1 MLKYFLI
8 TKYEDLE
15 TNQYQVL
22 KDNYFTKPKDDWCEE
37 KEVNGSKEKIWD
49 KNKVTEFWQL
59 MRQHAMKFGRLE
71 KYYNFSDFIFPE
83 FEDVSDRVTKEDK
96 LKYSENFWNAGEVR
110 NFSENVEFQL
120 AQFLGQAD
128 FSESSFTEYAGFGN
142 VKFSEEANFT
152 SAIFSKDVVF
162 AYSEFLGKR
171 SVFDDVEFIGGVS
184 FEETKFFGD
193 VFINKAV
200 FSKETDFNKTIFA
213 GWTQFCFSEFLGSS
227 EFIETSFKNHVSF
240 GGAEFSKENEILF
253 KGLKGDEQG
262 VLQLDFSKVN
272 FPKSVVFREVNLKKT
287 SFTEADITEVKFKN
301 CIWNEEKGRII
312 FDNES
317 DVTKVK
323 FENGFWD
330 KQKRMFVRKNKLPF
344 NNESPYKEQ
353 ENLYRELKINF
364 ENSKDWELAGKAYV
378 SEMEMRKKTFY
389 DEFVKS
395 IKNFQVLEAVIA
407 FVNYFLFSFYK
418 YLGGYTQNYIRPL
431 FFFIGLFLVSLFMYS
446 DCFSLNDYCECSFI
460 PWKEAIDASLPFF
473 KPSNNSEHLKWIYF
487 QKIFSSILLTFL
499 ILGLRKRFK
508 Q

>member
-15 TNQYQVL
+15 ANQYQVL
-22 KDNYFTKPKDDWCEE
+22 KDNYFTKPKDSWYEE

-59 MRQHAMKFGRLE
+59 MRQHAMEFGRLE

-83 FEDVSDRVTKEDK
+83 FEEVCDNITKEDE
-96 LKYSENFWNAGEVR
+96 LNNSENFWNAGEVR
-110 NFSENVEFQL
+110 SFSEDVEFQL

-128 FSESSFTEYAGFGN
+128 FSESSFMKSAGFGN

-152 SAIFSKDVVF
+152 GVIFLKDVVF
-162 AYSEFLGKR
+162 AYSEFSRKR
-171 SVFDDVEFIGGVS
+171 SIFDYVKFLGEVS
-184 FEETKFFGD
+184 FGNAKFLGE
-193 VFINKAV
+193 VFINKTV
-200 FSKETDFNKTIFA
+200 FSKNTDFNETIFYS
-213 GWTQFCFSEFLGSS
+213 WTHFRSSKFLGTSM
-227 EFIETSFKNHVSF
+227 FIETSFKNPVSF
-240 GGAEFSKENEILF
+240 GGVEFSKGKETLF
-253 KGLKGDEQG
+253 KGLKGDEEG
-262 VLQLDFSKVN
+262 VLRLNFSKVKL
-272 FPKSVVFREVNLKKT
+272 PKSLVFREVNLKNT
-287 SFTEADITEVKFKN
+287 YFNESDITEVKFKN

-312 FDNES
+312 LYNES

-344 NNESPYKEQ
+344 NNESPYEEQ
-353 ENLYRELKINF
+353 EGLYRDLKKNF
-364 ENSKDWELAGKAYV
+364 ENSKDWELSGKAYV
-378 SEMEMRKKTFY
+378 SEMEMRRKTFY
-389 DEFVKS
+389 NKFVKKS
-395 IKNFQVLEAVIA
+395 RNFQMLKALIA
-407 FVNYFLFSFYK
+407 FVNWFLFSFYK
-418 YLGGYTQNYIRPL
+418 NFGGYTQNYIRPL

-446 DCFSLNDYCECSFI
+446 DCFSLNDYCECSFV

>member
-22 KDNYFTKPKDDWCEE
+22 KDNYFTNPKDSWYEE

-59 MRQHAMKFGRLE
+59 IRRHAMKFGRLE

-96 LKYSENFWNAGEVR
+96 LNYSENFWNAGEVR
-110 NFSENVEFQL
+110 NFSEDVEFQL

-128 FSESSFTEYAGFGN
+128 FSESSFMKYAGFGN
-142 VKFSEEANFT
+142 VKFSELVNFNKV
-152 SAIFSKDVVF
+152 IFSKDVIF
-162 AYSEFLGKR
+162 AYSEFLGKSDFVHSIFMGQVNFEKAKFR
-171 SVFDDVEFIGGVS
+171 SDSFIHH
-184 FEETKFFGD
+184 TT
-193 VFINKAV
+193 
-200 FSKETDFNKTIFA
+200 FSKETYFNKT
-213 GWTQFCFSEFLGSS
+213 QFLGSTTFDAS
-227 EFIETSFKNHVSF
+227 SFLGVSSFIDTWFKKGVSF
-240 GGAEFSKENEILF
+240 GGAEFSKENETLF
-253 KGLKGDEQG
+253 KGLKGDQQG
-262 VLQLDFSKVN
+262 ILQLDFSMVN
-272 FPKSVVFREVNLKKT
+272 FPKSVVFREVNLKNT
-287 SFTEADITEVKFKN
+287 FFNESDITEVKFKN

-395 IKNFQVLEAVIA
+395 IKNFRVLKAVIA
-407 FVNYFLFSFYK
+407 FINYFLFNFYK
-418 YLGGYTQNYIRPL
+418 YLGGYTQN
-431 FFFIGLFLVSLFMYS
+431 
-446 DCFSLNDYCECSFI
+446 
-460 PWKEAIDASLPFF
+460 
-473 KPSNNSEHLKWIYF
+473 
-487 QKIFSSILLTFL
+487 
-499 ILGLRKRFK
+499 
-508 Q
+508 